1 LATAPRHDTPA
12 PGSARF
18 GPDRR
23 LHSRRE
29 FTEAFEH
36 GRKIHGR
43 FVSVFVRENG
53 RSTSRLGLT
62 VTRKFGDAVRRNLAK
77 RRLREVFR
85 TSPIPPGLDVVVVPK
100 REFFDASFAALE
112 SDLRTALDRRDG
124 AVPAPRRSRP
134 RAPVAPPPRPPRL

>member
-1 LATAPRHDTPA
+1 VDIAPPPA
-12 PGSARF
+12 PPPRSASF

-29 FTEAFEH
+29 FSEAFEH

-43 FVSVFVRENG
+43 FVTLFVRPNG
-53 RSTSRLGLT
+53 RPASRLGLT

-85 TSPIPPGLDVVVVPK
+85 TSPLPPGLDVVVVPK

-112 SDLRTALDRRDG
+112 SDFRTALDRRDR
-124 AVPAPRRSRP
+124 APFAPRR
-134 RAPVAPPPRPPRL
+134 PRPGPKGADSRRHPRL

>member
-1 LATAPRHDTPA
+1 MDSEAPR
-12 PGSARF
+12 SFRF

-23 LHSRRE
+23 LHARRE
-29 FTEAFEH
+29 FTETFET

-43 FVSVFVRENG
+43 FVTVFVRATD
-53 RSTSRLGLT
+53 RPASRLGLT

-112 SDLRTALDRRDG
+112 SDVRAALDRRDRRVH
-124 AVPAPRRSRP
+124 APKAPRGRP
-134 RAPVAPPPRPPRL
+134 AGPHPPRDPSV